1 MPGQRRHLVPGI
13 LPTQSAALAHIAHHL
28 GIGAHCRIGLKI
40 FGPKEPKAQPRG
52 LEFGQQLCC
61 PPVLVVLPNDMRLTR
76 GGDTATGRI
85 AQILSR
91 PPTSTTAG

>member
-28 GIGAHCRIGLKI
+28 GVGAHRRIGVKI

-52 LEFGQQLCC
+52 LEFGQQL
-61 PPVLVVLPNDMRLTR
+61 R
-76 GGDTATGRI
+76 
-85 AQILSR
+85 
-91 PPTSTTAG
+91 